1 MINVFT
7 NNAWVKP
14 LQDNR
19 DKTILSAFIEIVDE
33 SNRKSNKLW
42 IDQGRKLCNK
52 LMQGWLDNNRISMY
66 STHNEGK
73 SVMSV
78 IAERFIKT
86 FKAKTYKKNDSQ

>member
-14 LQDNR
+14 LQDNKE
-19 DKTILSAFIEIVDE
+19 KTVLSAFIEIVDE

-42 IDQGRKLCNK
+42 IDQGRKLYNK
-52 LMQGWLDNNRISMY
+52 LMQEWLDNNRISMY

-73 SVMSV
+73 SV
-78 IAERFIKT
+78 IDERFIKT